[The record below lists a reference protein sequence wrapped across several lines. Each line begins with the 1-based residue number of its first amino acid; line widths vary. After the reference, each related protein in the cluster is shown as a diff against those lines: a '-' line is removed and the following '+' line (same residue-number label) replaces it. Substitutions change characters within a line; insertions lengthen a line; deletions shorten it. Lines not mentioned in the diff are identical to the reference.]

1 MTEGISVRI
10 RSLLAVSLQ
19 SKSSPGQKSMNSTG
33 MDGVGSMVV
42 PTVTYVLNSFVTPPH
57 AYWYSFTLN
66 AKL

>member
-42 PTVTYVLNSFVTPPH
+42 PTVTYVLNSFVDQRMGSPYYLLAH
-57 AYWYSFTLN
+57 M
-66 AKL
+66 K